1 MENSSDIPK
10 MISNLL
16 NRGGVVV
23 KPPVEP
29 LNGAHLCLANPFSP
43 CKQTSQDRMAHP
55 LPEPPN

>member
-29 LNGAHLCLANPFSP
+29 LNGAHLWGSLKWAT
-43 CKQTSQDRMAHP
+43 KT
-55 LPEPPN
+55 